1 MKRLLFAVLMMVCSV
16 SWAEWEKSG
25 EANDYAVYSDKSTVR
40 KKGKIATIWEMY
52 DYSVVQTNEN
62 GYRYNSEKVLL
73 GYDCMTKKFARIST
87 VYFFGSMG
95 DGYVVA
101 SKTEKKLFW
110 ASVVLTRRLKIACGE
125 Q

>member
-25 EANDYAVYSDKSTVR
+25 EANDYTVYSDKSTVR
-40 KKGKIATIWEMY
+40 KKEKIATIWEMY

-73 GYDCMTKKFARIST
+73 GYNCMTNKVARIST
-87 VYFFGSMG
+87 VYFSGSMG

-101 SKTEKKLFW
+101 SETEKKLFW
-110 ASVVLTRRLKIACGE
+110 GSVHLTRRLKIACGE